1 MKKILFVSFL
11 SAAAVLSFSCSKEN
25 AEGGAENE
33 TETTRTY
40 FAPQSVIS
48 ASSSEATKTVL
59 NGKTINWEKDDA
71 ITLFGE
77 TGTAYTYT
85 LKSGENTT
93 QGTFGINELPTENM
107 TGSALYPATTSALS
121 SGSASVTIAAD
132 QTYVAGGFST
142 KYPMAAIS
150 SDGTNYTFSNL
161 ATVLS
166 LPLKGD
172 MAVSTIKIES
182 VDGQGIAGAATV
194 DFSSGTPVLSA
205 AEGATSSITLNC
217 NGTQLSTTEETVFNF
232 ILIPGDYKEGFKI
245 TVLNAE
251 GKGPVKFT
259 PTNISLKPGT
269 IKAFGS
275 AMDAYNAP
283 QGFIFYSSELGWG
296 NSWID
301 MTESHGLYSCKNV
314 MLPAFDTGN
323 NEGFRIRFSTDDSQ
337 NFGGPVYVNYG
348 AKMTT
353 GGANMSVPEAGRYDI
368 YVDQLDYNEKYIYVM
383 EPGKTPGFGVV
394 GDIVEVDGWNAANA
408 IPMEMKN
415 GYFVAENIM
424 AADGNKFK
432 IILDTDWNK
441 YNFGGAGN
449 VSVTVSA
456 DNKEGALLES
466 NFSSGD
472 DIVISGLG
480 EAQTCNIWFD
490 LGAKKVWVIT
500 DDRTPDEL

>member
-1 MKKILFVSFL
+1 MKKILFVSVL
-11 SAAAVLSFSCSKEN
+11 AAASVLSFSCNKEN

-33 TETTRTY
+33 TAY

-48 ASSSEATKTVL
+48 ASSKAATKTVL
-59 NGKTINWEKDDA
+59 SGTAIHWAQGDA
-71 ITLFGE
+71 ISLFGAS
-77 TGTAYTYT
+77 GKAYTYT
-85 LKSGENTT
+85 LASGE
-93 QGTFGINELPTENM
+93 GSTEGSFEIAETPAEEM
-107 TGSALYPATTSALS
+107 TAYALYPA
-121 SGSASVTIAAD
+121 SASDLNDGTVSVTVDAD
-132 QTYVAGGFST
+132 QTYAPDGFSAG
-142 KYPMAAIS
+142 YPMAAKTV
-150 SDGTNYTFSNL
+150 DGTNYLFDNL

-205 AEGATSSITLNC
+205 TESAASSVTLNC
-217 NGTQLSTTEETVFNF
+217 NGTQLSDKETVFNF

-275 AMDAYNAP
+275 AMDAYNVP
-283 QGFIFYSSELGWG
+283 QDFIFYSSELGWG

-301 MTESHGLYSCKNV
+301 MTDSHGLYSCKNV
-314 MLPAFDTGN
+314 MLPAFDTSN
-323 NEGFRIRFSTDDSQ
+323 NEGFRIRFSIDDSQ

-348 AKMTT
+348 AQMTV

-368 YVDQLDYNEKYIYVM
+368 YVDQLDYDKKYIYVM

-415 GYFVAENIM
+415 GYFVAENIK
-424 AADGNKFK
+424 AADGDRFK
-432 IILDTDWNK
+432 IVLDTRWDK
-441 YNFGGAGN
+441 YNLGGEGQDIP
-449 VSVTVSA
+449 VSVNGK
-456 DNKEGALLES
+456 DGATMINSEYS
-466 NFSSGD
+466 KN
-472 DIVISGLG
+472 IYISGLG